1 MNDSQETKKKA
12 ILKASFTTFL
22 QYGFRRTSMEDIASA
37 LGISRAALYLH
48 FKNKQEIFRSLSQQ
62 LQDEGLNRAQIALNQ
77 KNSLEQRLLEA
88 FESRYLVEF
97 FDSIYTSAHGEE
109 IIDTNNSIAAD
120 ISLAAQTKFEEMLI
134 ESLEEAE
141 AVQNISLQ
149 KAGLKINEVA
159 KVLLM
164 LAANGLK
171 TPAPSADIFR
181 IRLKNLIRLF
191 VEAVKSEIS

>member
-149 KAGLKINEVA
+149 KAGLKINEA
-159 KVLLM
+159 AELFM

-191 VEAVKSEIS
+191 VEAVKSESK

>member
-22 QYGFRRTSMEDIASA
+22 QYGFRRTSMEDIASSV
-37 LGISRAALYLH
+37 GISRAALYLH
-48 FKNKQEIFRSLSQQ
+48 FKNKQEIFRSLSQD
-62 LQDEGLNRAQIALNQ
+62 LQNEGLNRAQIALNQ
-77 KNSLEQRLLEA
+77 KNSLEQCLVEA

-109 IIDTNNSIAAD
+109 IIDINNSIAAD

-141 AVQNISLQ
+141 AEKKISLQ
-149 KAGLKINEVA
+149 KAGLKINEA
-159 KVLLM
+159 AELLM

-171 TPAPSADIFR
+171 IPPPSADIFR

-191 VEAVKSEIS
+191 VEAVKSESN

>member
-22 QYGFRRTSMEDIASA
+22 QYGFRRTSMEDIASS

-77 KNSLEQRLLEA
+77 KNSLEQRLVEA

-120 ISLAAQTKFEEMLI
+120 ISLAAQTKFEEMLTQ
-134 ESLEEAE
+134 SLEKAE

-149 KAGLKINEVA
+149 KAGLKIDEA
-159 KVLLM
+159 AELLM

-191 VEAVKSEIS
+191 IEAVKSESK

>member
-12 ILKASFTTFL
+12 ILKASFATFL
-22 QYGFRRTSMEDIASA
+22 QYGFRRTSMEDIASS

-62 LQDEGLNRAQIALNQ
+62 LQDEGLNSAQIALNQ
-77 KNSLEQRLLEA
+77 KNSLEQRLIEA
-88 FESRYLVEF
+88 FENRYLVEF
-97 FDSIYTSAHGEE
+97 FDSIYSSAHGEE

-120 ISLAAQTKFEEMLI
+120 ISLAAQTKFQEMLM
-134 ESLEEAE
+134 ESLQEAE
-141 AVQNISLQ
+141 ATEKISLQ
-149 KAGLKINEVA
+149 KAGLKISEAVE
-159 KVLLM
+159 LLM

-171 TPAPSADIFR
+171 TPPPSADIFR

-191 VEAVKSEIS
+191 VEAVKSERK